1 MKKCENRRQF
11 LGKLGLISLAAG
23 KGFVP
28 GTASSRTIF
37 SAVPQTDNKM
47 PGSLPPSQLFSV
59 LDLELPELVPVRKA
73 LERKGNDAALTE
85 LLKYYRSRY
94 PLPEA
99 FKARMTAKTDG
110 GSVSRADGILKHIF
124 QWGPYAPAV
133 YGDDIDWAADP
144 AGDIEWVAA
153 IYRFY
158 WVNDLVNAYT
168 ATGDER
174 YAAGYVSLI
183 TDWIVKHPLEKT
195 IDIVHPVY
203 GWKGYPWLDLQ
214 TGIRATNICS
224 GFRIMVNTKSFTPQ
238 FLGVL
243 MASLYDHQVK
253 TAKMPMGK
261 VHNKAIF
268 EQRGFFNVLHTFRE
282 FTDRKRWLG
291 TAIGITCENL
301 FAQTT
306 SDGVQREW
314 CGGYHSGVYRD
325 ALEIENRVSDLG
337 AVMPDG
343 YHDRVRAMAGHIFG
357 ISTPDLGFP
366 MFGDTARAKKRSD
379 DRTSWPLYETLTEAG
394 RRFGEPTFSALADLV
409 QDKLPLNGST
419 AFPDAGLYAM
429 RNNWTPDQVY
439 MALHCSPPAISSHD
453 TPDNGTFELYAYG
466 RWLMPDTGFYTY
478 GHDKDARAWHR
489 QTKVHP
495 TMTLNG
501 RDTNIAGRQLLW
513 ETGEEQDVLCVENQ
527 SYQYFL
533 HRRTV
538 WFAGKR
544 SRLPFFVIL
553 DEANGDSY
561 GDIELHFP
569 MAPGQVITD
578 MEINTIRTGFD
589 DANLFIMVTGKH
601 HLILREEE
609 GWHAWE
615 YGKREPRTSVTAL
628 YKGQAP
634 FVFCS
639 LLVPYRGREFP
650 SCRLITDPSSLMSGK
665 DPVEIEVEV
674 GGQRFRL
681 TRDL

>member
-1 MKKCENRRQF
+1 MTSNENRRQF
-11 LGKLGLISLAAG
+11 LKELGLISFAAG
-23 KGFVP
+23 SGSVLD
-28 GTASSRTIF
+28 TARSGIMA
-37 SAVPQTDNKM
+37 AVIPQADN
-47 PGSLPPSQLFSV
+47 GGLYSLSPSLLFSV
-59 LDLELPELVPVRKA
+59 LDMDLPELAPVRKI
-73 LERKGNDAALTE
+73 LERKGNDAALAE

-94 PLPEA
+94 PPPATFKERLPE
-99 FKARMTAKTDG
+99 KTDSM
-110 GSVSRADGILKHIF
+110 SVSRADDILRHIF
-124 QWGPYAPAV
+124 QWGPYAPTG
-133 YGDDIDWAADP
+133 YGDNIDWAADP

-158 WVNDLVNAYT
+158 WVNDLVNAYA
-168 ATGDER
+168 ATGDEH

-183 TDWIVKHPLEKT
+183 TDWIGKHPLEKT
-195 IDIVHPVY
+195 LDAVHPVY

-224 GFRIMVNTKSFTPQ
+224 SFRKMVNAKSFTPQ

-253 TAKMPMGK
+253 TEKMPMGK

-282 FTDRKRWLG
+282 FRDRKRWLG

-325 ALEIENRVSDLG
+325 ALEIESRVDDLG
-337 AVMPDG
+337 SGMPEG
-343 YHDRVRAMAGHIFG
+343 YHERVKAMADHIFG

-366 MFGDTARAKKRSD
+366 MFGDTSRAKKRSG
-379 DRTSWPLYETLTEAG
+379 DRRSWSLYDTLTEAG
-394 RRFGEPTFSALADLV
+394 RRFGDPKFNALADLD

-429 RNNWTPDQVY
+429 RNNWTPGQVY
-439 MALHCSPPAISSHD
+439 MALHCSPPAISTHD

-478 GHDKDARAWHR
+478 GHDKEARAWHR

-513 ETGEEQDVLCVENQ
+513 KTDEDQDVLCIENQ

-544 SRLPFFVIL
+544 SSLPFFVIL

-561 GDIELHFP
+561 GDIEIRFP
-569 MAPGQVITD
+569 MAPGNIITD
-578 MEINTIRTGFD
+578 MENNTIRTGFD
-589 DANLFIMVTGKH
+589 DANLLIRVTGKH
-601 HLILREEE
+601 PVILREEE

-615 YGKREPRTSVTAL
+615 YGKREPRTTVAAM

-639 LLVPYRGREFP
+639 VLVPYRGLELP

-665 DPVEIEVEV
+665 DPVEIETEV

-681 TRDL
+681 IRDI

>member
-1 MKKCENRRQF
+1 
-11 LGKLGLISLAAG
+11 
-23 KGFVP
+23 
-28 GTASSRTIF
+28 
-37 SAVPQTDNKM
+37 
-47 PGSLPPSQLFSV
+47 
-59 LDLELPELVPVRKA
+59 
-73 LERKGNDAALTE
+73 
-85 LLKYYRSRY
+85 
-94 PLPEA
+94 
-99 FKARMTAKTDG
+99 
-110 GSVSRADGILKHIF
+110 
-124 QWGPYAPAV
+124 
-133 YGDDIDWAADP
+133 
-144 AGDIEWVAA
+144 
-153 IYRFY
+153 
-158 WVNDLVNAYT
+158 
-168 ATGDER
+168 
-174 YAAGYVSLI
+174 
-183 TDWIVKHPLEKT
+183 
-195 IDIVHPVY
+195 
-203 GWKGYPWLDLQ
+203 
-214 TGIRATNICS
+214 
-224 GFRIMVNTKSFTPQ
+224 
-238 FLGVL
+238 
-243 MASLYDHQVK
+243 
-253 TAKMPMGK
+253 MGK

-513 ETGEEQDVLCVENQ
+513 KPVKSRMSCVEN
-527 SYQYFL
+527 
-533 HRRTV
+533 HRTV
-538 WFAGKR
+538 FPASSHSMVCRKR
-544 SRLPFFVIL
+544 SRLPFLLSSMRRTRFIRRYRVTFSH
-553 DEANGDSY
+553 GSGTGYHRY
-561 GDIELHFP
+561 GNQYH
-569 MAPGQVITD
+569 
-578 MEINTIRTGFD
+578 
-589 DANLFIMVTGKH
+589 
-601 HLILREEE
+601 
-609 GWHAWE
+609 
-615 YGKREPRTSVTAL
+615 
-628 YKGQAP
+628 
-634 FVFCS
+634 
-639 LLVPYRGREFP
+639 
-650 SCRLITDPSSLMSGK
+650 K
-665 DPVEIEVEV
+665 D
-674 GGQRFRL
+674 RF
-681 TRDL
+681 